1 MGFLKKF
8 TKQELSW
15 MMYDWANSAHSVIV
29 VTILPIFF
37 DSVAEYT
44 ADSVSSMSTWGYAT
58 SIAMAI
64 VALSAPF
71 LGVFGDIRGLRKKL
85 FAAFLALGVFSV
97 AGLAF
102 TPGMDFTSSTDAA
115 GRVASIVLVFYIL
128 STIGFDASCIYYD
141 AFLTDITTED
151 RMDSVSTMGYG
162 LGYIGGST
170 IPLLIFLIMNA
181 VGVPMLTCLS
191 VIFAITAV
199 WWLVFSLPLL
209 KNCKQTSGKPYE
221 KGDIGRNIKGVFT
234 TIKEIIADKPMLVY
248 IVAYFFYIDGVHT
261 IISMATS
268 YGTNLG
274 LDSAGMLLA
283 LLLVQVLGLPFCLL
297 YMKLASKFGART
309 MVGVGICVY
318 MFICVFAFF
327 MDSLWQFWML
337 AVLCATSQGG
347 IQALSRS
354 MFGKMLPDKNR
365 SGEYFG
371 FFDIFGKF
379 SSVMGPALMGFVT
392 QIATVVLLG
401 RQSLTPETAPEAVL
415 AAAQQEA
422 SPWGVLSVL
431 LIFLVGAVLYF
442 GVLPRMLKKEGAGK

>member
-71 LGVFGDIRGLRKKL
+71 LGVFGDIRGMRKKL
-85 FAAFLALGVFSV
+85 FAAFLALGVLSV

-102 TPGMDFTSSTDAA
+102 TPGMDFTSSPDAA
-115 GRVASIVLVFYIL
+115 GRVAAIVLVLYIL

-181 VGVPMLTCLS
+181 VGVPMLTCLG

-209 KNCKQTSGKPYE
+209 KNCRQTSGKPYE
-221 KGDIGRNIKGVFT
+221 KGDIGRNIKGVFA
-234 TIKEIIADKPMLVY
+234 TIREIGADKPMLVY
-248 IVAYFFYIDGVHT
+248 IISYFFYIDGVHT

-297 YMKLASKFGART
+297 YMKLASRFGART

-354 MFGKMLPDKNR
+354 MFGKLIPDRDR
-365 SGEYFG
+365 SGEFFG

-379 SSVMGPALMGFVT
+379 SSILGPTLVG
-392 QIATVVLLG
+392 VV
-401 RQSLTPETAPEAVL
+401 S
-415 AAAQQEA
+415 AAAA
-422 SPWGVLSVL
+422 SRMLDDQGLTAATATAEQVDAINKAAGPYGILSVI
-431 LIFLVGAVLYF
+431 LIIIAGALLYF
-442 GVLPRMLKKEGAGK
+442 FVLPRTLKGDERKI